1 VAIPKEV
8 LTLVERFKEQYDS
21 YKSPAYNE
29 TQLRREFVD
38 PFFKALGWDVDNEQG
53 FAEAYKDVIHE
64 DSIKIGGATK
74 APDYSFRIGGTRKF
88 FVETK
93 KPYINIKKDTSPA
106 FQLRRY
112 GWSAKLP
119 LSVLTD
125 FEEFAVYDC
134 RIRPAKDDAASN
146 ARTIYMRFDEYEDRW
161 DEIEEIFS
169 RQSILKGAFDKYT
182 ESTKKKRGTAE
193 VDEAFLSEIE
203 LWRADLARDIAKRNK
218 SLNRREINSAVQ
230 KTIDRIV
237 FLRICEDRGIENY
250 GQLQSVTN
258 GKKVYA
264 RLGELFRKADDRY
277 NSGLF
282 HFTNEKARDEA
293 DEWTLSLSIDDTVLR
308 KIIRALYYPESPY
321 EFSVL
326 SADILGQV
334 YEQFLGK
341 TIRLTKSH
349 QVKIE
354 EKPEVKK
361 AGGVFYT
368 PEYVVEYIV
377 NRTIGPLV
385 EGKHAH
391 EVAGRTKTTWK
402 PSKTGRALTVLD
414 PACGSGSF
422 LIGSYQFLLDWYLN
436 HYIETGPK
444 KFKDRVFQTKK
455 EEWRLTTAERKR
467 ILLDHIFGVDIDS
480 QAVEVTKLSLL
491 LKVLEG
497 ENRENLERQ
506 LRLFRDRA
514 LPDLSSNIKCGNS
527 LIGSDFYSGVQMD
540 LFDSEEML
548 QINAFDWAGK
558 HGFKKFMEV
567 GGFDCIVGNPPYDVL
582 EKDRGKS
589 SWPHSALRGY
599 IDGRSEFSNALGGKL
614 NLFRFFV
621 VRSLQLT
628 RVGGRFG
635 NIIPLSI
642 LADIS
647 CANTRRHVMLS
658 SDDIRCDCFPQK
670 DNPNRR
676 VFKNAKLS
684 TLVLTCCRRKEV
696 KPSAAKLEIRVFP
709 WNSFDD
715 ACKTAAIKLSETKLI
730 DKKNTPIPLVD
741 AIDWNLCRKIH
752 KQSNVMRLGDV
763 PDFNVTRGEI
773 NQTVFREYITSDS
786 RRSRLLKGVEV
797 GQFVVHDK
805 LSQGER
811 EWFNEHEYLKSKPP
825 RDLVAQRRIAT
836 QRITG
841 VDEL

>member
-1 VAIPKEV
+1 M
-8 LTLVERFKEQYDS
+8 
-21 YKSPAYNE
+21 
-29 TQLRREFVD
+29 
-38 PFFKALGWDVDNEQG
+38 DV
-53 FAEAYKDVIHE
+53 
-64 DSIKIGGATK
+64 
-74 APDYSFRIGGTRKF
+74 
-88 FVETK
+88 
-93 KPYINIKKDTSPA
+93 
-106 FQLRRY
+106 
-112 GWSAKLP
+112 
-119 LSVLTD
+119 
-125 FEEFAVYDC
+125 
-134 RIRPAKDDAASN
+134 
-146 ARTIYMRFDEYEDRW
+146 
-161 DEIEEIFS
+161 
-169 RQSILKGAFDKYT
+169 
-182 ESTKKKRGTAE
+182 
-193 VDEAFLSEIE
+193 
-203 LWRADLARDIAKRNK
+203 
-218 SLNRREINSAVQ
+218 
-230 KTIDRIV
+230 
-237 FLRICEDRGIENY
+237 
-250 GQLQSVTN
+250 
-258 GKKVYA
+258 
-264 RLGELFRKADDRY
+264 
-277 NSGLF
+277 
-282 HFTNEKARDEA
+282 
-293 DEWTLSLSIDDTVLR
+293 SLSIDDTVLR

-841 VDEL
+841 VDERLRVVATVVDPPMYFADSTNSVAITQGAKHDLLYLLGLLNSSLYQWRFKLTSTNNNVGTNELDCMPFRVIDFGKASDKKKHKRMVEVVSQLLALRGAKKAKTSHAKTVVQRQLETLTSELDQIVYSLFGLTEKDISIVTR